1 LAGRIVF
8 ELFIFSIPFLV
19 FGLYLLATTNAEQEG
34 KRKWPVNILFLCG
47 IGLATVAW
55 FVLILME
62 PKERDICHEPA
73 RMENGKLIPA
83 RDYPCIHDVTNV
95 GVPRERDSIRS
106 ATGATGPGEDVHD
119 AGEIRATA
127 PDTED
132 AARREEEPVILAPD
146 PDADTPEIVRPDD
159 DTD

>member
-1 LAGRIVF
+1 MAGRIVF

-19 FGLYLLATTNAEQEG
+19 FGLYLLATSNAEQEG
-34 KRKWPVNILFLCG
+34 KRKWPINILFLCG

-55 FVLILME
+55 FILILME

-83 RDYPCIHDVTNV
+83 RDYPCEHDVTNV
-95 GVPRERDSIRS
+95 GVPRERDSVRS
-106 ATGATGPGEDVHD
+106 ARGATGPGTDIHD

-146 PDADTPEIVRPDD
+146 PDVDTPEIVRPDD
-159 DTD
+159 DTN

>member
-1 LAGRIVF
+1 MAGRIVF
-8 ELFIFSIPFLV
+8 ELFIFSIPFIV
-19 FGLYLLATTNAEQEG
+19 FGLYLLATSSVEQEG
-34 KRKWPVNILFLCG
+34 KRKWPINILFLCG

-83 RDYPCIHDVTNV
+83 RDYPCVHDVTNV
-95 GVPRERDSIRS
+95 GVPREREGVRS
-106 ATGATGPGEDVHD
+106 ASGADGPGTEIHD

-127 PDTED
+127 PETDDRTPDTEQ
-132 AARREEEPVILAPD
+132 PD
-146 PDADTPEIVRPDD
+146 E
-159 DTD
+159 